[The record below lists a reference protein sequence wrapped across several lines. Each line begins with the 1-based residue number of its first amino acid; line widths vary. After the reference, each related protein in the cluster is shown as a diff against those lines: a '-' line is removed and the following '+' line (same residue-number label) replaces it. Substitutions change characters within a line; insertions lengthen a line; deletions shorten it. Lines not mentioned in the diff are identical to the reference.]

1 MGDSPLCE
9 GAGKWRGGGGGGAGK
24 PQPGRKGGAVR
35 KGRFAGEV
43 PIGGNEVG
51 GAKEGARK
59 EVPGVLQPVKGAA
72 PGFST
77 YACPRNRLQAGFTP
91 SPQFLAGGRRVL

>member
-1 MGDSPLCE
+1 ME
-9 GAGKWRGGGGGGAGK
+9 GWGRRWGRKASDE
-24 PQPGRKGGAVR
+24 RKGGAVR

-51 GAKEGARK
+51 RAKEGPRK
-59 EVPGVLQPVKGAA
+59 EVTVSPAASKGVA

-77 YACPRNRLQAGFTP
+77 YSCPRSRLQAGLTP
-91 SPQFLAGGRRVL
+91 SPQFLAGGKRVL